1 MSKASLLTHPPARP
15 PQAYATDPSAR
26 ERVDHI
32 VALWDRLRASLV
44 EEEQYG
50 ECIEVCDIGDAELE
64 EAAKDAAECAATA
77 LTELRA
83 AVRREL
89 LQDTRVFVC
98 TIDATA
104 RMVNELKENEVGCEG
119 VGVDTGVGLAS
130 LEPGSWE

>member
-1 MSKASLLTHPPARP
+1 M
-15 PQAYATDPSAR
+15 
-26 ERVDHI
+26 DHI